1 MAFDI
6 DEYLAGGSSKQPKE
20 TKESKEPEV
29 KQSGFD
35 IDAYLAGAATPVD
48 NESSAVGA
56 FGRGVLRGA
65 LPAAAGIV
73 SGAAGAVAG
82 APAGPIGSIAGG
94 LGLGFAGSAAAA
106 AAQEKFLAE
115 HPEVAKALG
124 LDVEMTKKDLAHPYA
139 SMAGEIAPNL
149 LAFRPSGAM
158 FRSAKGLEKA
168 AAERVAAERAAA
180 IANATLNTGVGAGV
194 QVGQELMGEEPV
206 DWTKVGI
213 AALGGALGQKETS
226 LGRGL
231 TRIGE
236 IPAGAA
242 TKAAVN
248 ALRRPGEVI
257 PEVQPEIAPKAPE
270 TTPAAEVVPK
280 SASQDTQAMLNM
292 IPKPGEAVGIPI
304 KPIETPKVP
313 KAEIAPMPE
322 GTSIRPSDKDATNI
336 PKFEPITEPVNTLT
350 AKEEPPVA
358 KVKTEPMKPID
369 LAERIKDPFVQDS
382 LKRYADEAGWAQKGG
397 SILREVADDYSSP
410 VIGRTTWIPN
420 KLWWSDRPVSLKGDM
435 NGAATRNAINKAFNG
450 EKLTADER
458 RMMEFLVKLHDNDM
472 VEGDTIRAEMEARD
486 KEIAEFNK
494 QFETQETPEQAAART
509 AEEQARIKAQ
519 EDAEI
524 QAEMDRKAAE
534 YKAEVAR
541 RSQEQAGNFELGQ
554 TPEESLT
561 GQRRLAAQDEDIPFD
576 FQKETVQ
583 ATPEQVEKAQSVIK
597 RLPGADMAWQEGDLG
612 LIKGY
617 GEKTGNVIYTPYKN
631 GTGWQYAVEK
641 LSEADFKKMG
651 FTPAERQRLL
661 DVRERLEKQAEDL
674 HAKKPFLKFEK
685 DVQFSPDIPPNLQKV
700 AESWTKLLG
709 IKQKIYFTTLEHAA
723 ANKEAFT
730 GPHRKIGS
738 ASASPSEGGFTT
750 VLADGNRVIAF
761 KKSSSVIKTLE
772 TIAHEL
778 GHTHM
783 YEVFANAPK
792 DVQDALKAEHLKWAN
807 SIKGTTPAK
816 DVIQGLRAR
825 KSGKTTA
832 VPEGLEAKNLKDV
845 DTYWRSFKEWYADQ
859 TAKWATTNEKP
870 LNVVEKFFSKLG
882 KSLKAFYS
890 KLKNSGYLP
899 NETFKNYIESQTAK
913 LDLEPVAEKQARP
926 INPDEQ
932 MRLFEMQTAE
942 EPATR
947 LPEKM
952 SWGIGGL
959 HPTTPIKKPS
969 LWHETSGY
977 NAADLIGEDLH
988 GNRARTTH
996 NFFLTDNK
1004 DIAIGQ
1010 HGNNGVM
1017 LEYDGYN
1024 VSGKEHKK
1032 PMTGDL
1038 AGREYVADA
1047 IAKDA
1052 IKSIHIEKGVKLP
1065 LKALVLRDLKARFDM
1080 VKNADGSTTFT
1091 RKTEE
1096 PIQFA
1101 KATAEAAP
1109 EKVPASAKNVLS
1121 GVNKKNINWWKKTFP
1136 EVDIENMPKTTE
1148 SNWDVKPNTWIQEN
1162 IIRKFQDKHI
1172 DLKRTVAAIKNHYGE
1187 IAERWNPYQKDG
1199 LWKSKAANEFRQF
1212 DEKDLDPLAKKIDK
1226 LNLTTKEVTEYL
1238 HNKHAERRNNQ
1249 MNKINPDV
1257 VDPDGTVHE
1266 YALKDRG
1273 SGIST
1278 DDARNYLKNLPADKK
1293 AALED
1298 VAQDVYKII
1307 KETQNIL
1314 VKTGQKKQDEIDA
1327 WHRTYG
1333 DEYVPLQRDVEE
1345 EFMSGFGGGRSMASK
1360 NIFEKRAMGSE
1371 REVLDILNS
1380 VVRQRE
1386 VALENAA
1393 KMEVNH
1399 ALFGMFL
1406 KYPNPQLALPVSP
1419 KAIKNPELLA
1429 RELDAMG
1436 LDGRDIVG
1444 MMQERQTRSLSK
1456 DPNTGLDR
1464 VVYKTNPLE
1473 RYKDHVLPVRI
1484 DGEDSYIFFNA
1495 KDPVSAN
1502 MVKAF
1507 RGMDTPTVGL
1517 AGQQIGKA
1525 TQWMAKVNTQWN
1537 PVFGGINF
1545 LRDFSAAMA
1554 NLSSTPLKGMQSTVA
1569 GGIKPAF
1576 GTVWKVMRAERA
1588 GKPMTPEQI
1597 AKLPEDDWTRLYYE
1611 FRAHGGQTLYREQLS
1626 RRAHEQNVIDDKI
1639 KGLHDNAAKKT
1650 AKQLFGAF
1658 SDFNDAIEN
1667 AIRLSA
1673 FKAAK
1678 IDKNLS
1684 LEQAA
1689 TLAKELT
1696 VNFDRQGAYSKAV
1709 NNYFAFFNAASQG
1722 INRMA
1727 QTLKGPAGKK
1737 IIMGGVGL
1745 GALQAGMMA
1754 LAGFKDNDPP
1764 EFVKS
1769 RNFIIPTPD
1778 GKYLA
1783 IPYPLGLHFLP
1794 NMGRLAVEAG
1804 LHGDFSGHA
1813 GKMIAVMADAF
1824 NPLGGGELSLQT
1836 ISPTVLDPAVAIATN
1851 RDPFGRPISK
1861 EDRATSPS
1869 TGFSRSREQSTEMNK
1884 QVARAINYI
1893 TGGTED
1899 TKGFLSP
1906 TADQLDFLV
1915 GQVTGG
1921 VGREAMKIG
1930 KTVGAIATGDTEN
1943 LAAYNIPLAGRF
1955 YGDIKSPAANTQHFY
1970 DNVTK
1975 MAEYEATIKGMRER
1989 KENVAQF
1996 LNENPEAR
2004 LWQQTNNAE
2013 NQISAINKQQ
2023 KEMRKRGVDEARI
2036 KALDERK
2043 QQIMTRINE
2052 RVNSF
2057 RE

>member
-124 LDVEMTKKDLAHPYA
+124 LDVETTKKDLAHPYA

-322 GTSIRPSDKDATNI
+322 GTSIRLSDKDATNI

-700 AESWTKLLG
+700 VESWTKLLG

-816 DVIQGLRAR
+816 EVIQGLRAR

-913 LDLEPVAEKQARP
+913 LDLEPVAEKQTRTP
-926 INPDEQ
+926 SQEEQ
-932 MRLFEMQTAE
+932 LKLF
-942 EPATR
+942 
-947 LPEKM
+947 
-952 SWGIGGL
+952 S
-959 HPTTPIKKPS
+959 
-969 LWHETSGY
+969 
-977 NAADLIGEDLH
+977 
-988 GNRARTTH
+988 
-996 NFFLTDNK
+996 
-1004 DIAIGQ
+1004 
-1010 HGNNGVM
+1010 
-1017 LEYDGYN
+1017 
-1024 VSGKEHKK
+1024 KE
-1032 PMTGDL
+1032 
-1038 AGREYVADA
+1038 
-1047 IAKDA
+1047 
-1052 IKSIHIEKGVKLP
+1052 
-1065 LKALVLRDLKARFDM
+1065 
-1080 VKNADGSTTFT
+1080 
-1091 RKTEE
+1091 
-1096 PIQFA
+1096 
-1101 KATAEAAP
+1101 TAEAAP

-1238 HNKHAERRNNQ
+1238 HNKHAEPRNNQ

-1569 GGIKPAF
+1569 GGVKPAF